1 LHATA
6 SVSFDRLLARLV
18 QAAPEHWL
26 VKGGFALDLRLSRM
40 PKRAAPAG
48 LNVALEGGQD
58 GPVLLDANE
67 AIHGRDWWHVIEIA
81 PGVVTPGSWDL
92 RPTAERMPWPPSL
105 HGMRCLDVGTMD
117 GFWAFELERR
127 GAGEV
132 VAIDLVDPE
141 RQDSPAAQRRRG
153 STPARRLRGGN
164 FRVAAELLGSRA
176 QYRDLSVYD
185 LDPRDIGEFDLI
197 VMGYV
202 LQMVRDPLRGLEAVR
217 SVCRGH
223 LILLD
228 TVSRP
233 LSLIP
238 SPLARLDARRDGSE
252 WFVFNRRG
260 LCKALELASFEIEV
274 LTPFFRDHYGE
285 PRKNEP
291 RALGARAMHIAGIRG
306 RSAAARARPCN
317 LA

>member
-1 LHATA
+1 
-6 SVSFDRLLARLV
+6 VEGDEAR
-18 QAAPEHWL
+18 
-26 VKGGFALDLRLSRM
+26 
-40 PKRAAPAG
+40 RA
-48 LNVALEGGQD
+48 VE
-58 GPVLLDANE
+58 
-67 AIHGRDWWHVIEIA
+67 GRDWWHVIEVA
-81 PGVVTPGSWDL
+81 PGVVTAGSWDL

-105 HGMRCLDVGTMD
+105 GGMRCLDVGTMD

-141 RQDSPAAQRRRG
+141 RQDSPVADRRPG
-153 STPARRLRGGN
+153 PTPTEWLRGGN
-164 FRVAAELLGSRA
+164 FRVAAEVLGSRA

-185 LDPRDIGEFDLI
+185 LDPGDIGEFDLV

-202 LQMVRDPLRGLEAVR
+202 LQLLRDPLRALEAVR
-217 SVCRGH
+217 GVCRSH
-223 LILLD
+223 LIVLE

-260 LCKALELASFEIEV
+260 LRKTLELAGFEVEA
-274 LTPFFRDHYGE
+274 LTPIFRDRYGP
-285 PRKNEP
+285 PRDNEP
-291 RALGARAMHIAGIRG
+291 LALAARAMYVAGVRG
-306 RSAAARARPCN
+306 RSAAARARP
-317 LA
+317 AETPQAAI